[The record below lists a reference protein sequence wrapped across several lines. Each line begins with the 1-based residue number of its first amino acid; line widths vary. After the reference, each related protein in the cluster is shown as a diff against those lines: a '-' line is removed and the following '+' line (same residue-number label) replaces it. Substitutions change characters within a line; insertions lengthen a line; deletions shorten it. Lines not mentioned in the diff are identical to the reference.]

1 LRPSSQNT
9 PTRQVKALVV
19 EEEVYQNQ
27 RYIPVIGWTSAY
39 MLPADRKQ
47 FSTHEGGMSSD
58 SFPEVKALPQGW
70 HWDGDW
76 FVDTTGCHS
85 PARLR
90 DAQVR
95 ANRCRHSLHD
105 LLRLLRPPET
115 RADV

>member
-1 LRPSSQNT
+1 M
-9 PTRQVKALVV
+9 
-19 EEEVYQNQ
+19 YQNQ

-58 SFPEVKALPQGW
+58 SFPEVKALPPGW

-76 FVDTTGCHS
+76 FVDTTGCRS

-90 DAQVR
+90 DVQVG
-95 ANRCRHSLHD
+95 D
-105 LLRLLRPPET
+105 DIPRLASVSMGSIVHLRP
-115 RADV
+115 